1 MTGLILQFGYE
12 YTDQHR
18 TEMSTYT
25 DLEALIR
32 YLKKQRLVDQFA
44 NFADKHGL
52 KRRNLMIQ
60 RSYHLLDQ
68 YVTSRVVYGMLD
80 EAALIEYLN
89 QDDDAIRQALSVF
102 ANGEAFPQPGTALN
116 EK

>member
-1 MTGLILQFGYE
+1 MTGLLLQFGYE

-18 TEMSTYT
+18 ADMNPYT
-25 DLEALIR
+25 DMESLVK

-44 NFADKHGL
+44 NFADKRGL

-60 RSYHLLDQ
+60 RSYRLLDE

-80 EAALIEYLN
+80 EAALIQYLN

-102 ANGEAFPQPGTALN
+102 ADGKAFPQAPGQ
-116 EK
+116 EKE